1 MKHLKVKDDDIVCY
15 LLGGMS
21 ETEQLAMEEAFVS
34 DPQIFTLV
42 ADIENDLIDD
52 YVRGRLA
59 LQQRELFE
67 RNFLTSH
74 GQRRR
79 VEIAKA
85 LLPSLGRI
93 ETIGAD
99 HSAIIENPV
108 RGQRFFSFSFK
119 PQLAIRLAATLA
131 VMLFAT
137 SVAWLLL
144 ENRHLRQELRIAQE
158 DAARRE
164 SVLGQQV
171 TDERRKNSQM
181 ANEIAQLRGN
191 SAAQTTPPPLQT
203 APTFVTLLLSA
214 TVNRDPVSGDIPHLT
229 IPPDA
234 EQVQLVLKMEDSGYP
249 DYRAEIL
256 TASGVGI
263 LTRVNLKPSLRRS
276 IATFT
281 VNVPSNMLA
290 DGVYTLTLRG
300 ISKNGE
306 GDILSNSSFRIEKP

>member
-21 ETEQLAMEEAFVS
+21 ETEQVALEEAFVS

-67 RNFLTSH
+67 RNFLTSP

-85 LLPSLGRI
+85 LLPGLGRI
-93 ETIGAD
+93 ETIDAD
-99 HSAIIENPV
+99 HSATIENPV
-108 RGQRFFSFSFK
+108 RRQGFFSFPLKTQF
-119 PQLAIRLAATLA
+119 AFRLATTLA
-131 VMLFAT
+131 VMLVAT
-137 SVAWLLL
+137 GGAWLLL
-144 ENRHLRQELRIAQE
+144 ENRHLRQELRTAQE

-164 SVLGQQV
+164 RELGQQV
-171 TDERRKNSQM
+171 TDEKRQNSRL
-181 ANEIAQLRGN
+181 ADEIAQLRGN
-191 SAAQTTPPPLQT
+191 SAPQTTPPPLHT
-203 APTFVTLLLSA
+203 APAFVTLLLVA
-214 TVNRDPVSGDIPHLT
+214 MNRDPNSSDIPHLT
-229 IPPDA
+229 IPPNA

-249 DYRAEIL
+249 DYRAELL

-263 LTRVNLKPSLRRS
+263 LTRDNLKPNIRRS

-281 VNVPSNMLA
+281 VNVQSNRLT
-290 DGVYTLTLRG
+290 DGVYTLTVGGMR
-300 ISKNGE
+300 KNGE
-306 GDILSNSSFRIEKP
+306 ADILSKSPFRIDKP

>member
-67 RNFLTSH
+67 RNFLTSP

-85 LLPSLGRI
+85 LLPSLDRI
-93 ETIGAD
+93 ETTDAD
-99 HSAIIENPV
+99 HSAINENPA
-108 RGQRFFSFSFK
+108 RRQRFSSFSFK
-119 PQLAIRLAATLA
+119 PQLAFRLAATLA
-131 VMLFAT
+131 LMLFAT
-137 SVAWLLL
+137 SLAWLLL

-164 SVLGQQV
+164 RELGQQV
-171 TDERRKNSQM
+171 TDERQQNSRL
-181 ANEIAQLRGN
+181 ADEIAQLRGN
-191 SAAQTTPPPLQT
+191 SAPQTTPPPLQT
-203 APTFVTLLLSA
+203 APTFVKLLLA
-214 TVNRDPVSGDIPHLT
+214 ANVNRDPVSGIIPHLT
-229 IPPDA
+229 IPPGRK
-234 EQVQLVLKMEDSGYP
+234 QVQLVLKMEDSGYP

-256 TASGVGI
+256 TSSGVGI
-263 LTRVNLKPSLRRS
+263 LTRENLKPSLRRS

-281 VNVPSNMLA
+281 VNVPSNMLT
-290 DGVYTLTLRG
+290 DGVYALRLRG
-300 ISKNGE
+300 MSKNGE